1 MIIWKRNF
9 KLCIFTQITIL
20 NKMVSKLF
28 QRFLQSQ
35 TSGGITLIFCTV
47 FSLIVANSMFAESYQ
62 EMWHF
67 NLFGHTL
74 AHWINDGLMAI
85 FFFLIGLE
93 LKREMLIGELSNVK
107 KAILPI
113 FAAIGGM
120 LVPAG
125 IFIALNYGTDTMN
138 GFGIPMATDIAFA
151 VAVITMLGNRVPMSL
166 KIFLTALAVI
176 DDLGA
181 ILVIALFYPNPELPF
196 DIIQF
201 GFAIGILAILFGFNK
216 LKINSIVPYII
227 GGIAVWWF
235 MLHSG
240 IHATIAGVLVAFTIP
255 FDKDQT
261 KSLCAKVEHALHL
274 PVAFIILP
282 IFALANTAITIDGGG
297 FSHFSLPLA
306 AGIFFG
312 LVVGKPIGVTLASF
326 IAVKLGLCELPT
338 AVNFKRVFGTG
349 LLAGIG
355 FTMSIFVSMLAFKD
369 PQYVNEAKLM
379 ILVASVTAA
388 IIGFFYL
395 KMTLTTRQD
404 YSD

>member
-1 MIIWKRNF
+1 
-9 KLCIFTQITIL
+9 
-20 NKMVSKLF
+20 MVSKLF
-28 QRFLQSQ
+28 QRFLHSQ
-35 TSGGITLIFCTV
+35 TSGGITLIFCTL
-47 FSLIVANSMFAESYQ
+47 FSLIVANSLFAESYQ
-62 EMWHF
+62 DLWHF
-67 NLFGHTL
+67 DMFGHSFS
-74 AHWINDGLMAI
+74 HWINDGLMAI

-93 LKREMLIGELSNVK
+93 LKREIFIGELSNIK

-113 FAAIGGM
+113 FAALGGM

-125 IFIALNYGTDTMN
+125 IFAALNYGTDTIS

-151 VAVITMLGNRVPMSL
+151 VAIITMLGKRVPMSL

-181 ILVIALFYPNPELPF
+181 IVVIALFYPNPELPLDF
-196 DIIQF
+196 TQF
-201 GFAIGILAILFGFNK
+201 GIAIGVLALLFGLNK
-216 LKINSIVPYII
+216 MKVKSLIPYII
-227 GGIAVWWF
+227 GGIIVWWF

-255 FDKDQT
+255 FEKDQS
-261 KSLCAKVEHALHL
+261 KSLSAKVEHALHL

-282 IFALANTAITIDGGG
+282 LFALANTAITIEGGG
-297 FSHFSLPLA
+297 FSHFSFPLA

-312 LVVGKPIGVTLASF
+312 LVLGKPLGITLASF

-338 AVNFKRVFGTG
+338 AVNFKRVWGAG
-349 LLAGIG
+349 MLGGIG

-369 PQYVNEAKLM
+369 PQYINEAKLM
-379 ILVASVTAA
+379 ILVASLAA
-388 IIGFFYL
+388 AVFGFFYL
-395 KMTLTTRQD
+395 KMTLTQRQD

>member
-1 MIIWKRNF
+1 
-9 KLCIFTQITIL
+9 
-20 NKMVSKLF
+20 MVSKLF
-28 QRFLQSQ
+28 QKFLHGQ
-35 TSGGITLIFCTV
+35 TSGGILLIICTIL
-47 FSLIVANSMFAESYQ
+47 SLLIANSVLADSYQ
-62 EMWHF
+62 HFWHLD
-67 NLFGHTL
+67 LFGHSL

-93 LKREMLIGELSNVK
+93 LKREMLVGELSDVK

-113 FAAIGGM
+113 FAAVGGM

-125 IFIALNYGTDTMN
+125 IFAALNYGTDTIN

-151 VAVITMLGNRVPMSL
+151 VAVITMLGKRVPMSL
-166 KIFLTALAVI
+166 KVFLTALAVI

-181 ILVIALFYPNPELPF
+181 IIVIALFYPNPELPF
-196 DIIQF
+196 DLTQF
-201 GFAIGILAILFGFNK
+201 GIAMGIFIALIGLNK
-216 LKINSIVPYII
+216 LKVKSLIPYII

-255 FDKDQT
+255 FNKDQT

-282 IFALANTAITIDGGG
+282 LFALANTAITIDGGG
-297 FSHFSLPLA
+297 FSHFSFPLA

-312 LVVGKPIGVTLASF
+312 LVVGKPIGVTLASY

-338 AVNFKRVFGTG
+338 AVNFKRVFGAG

-379 ILVASVTAA
+379 ILVASVVAA
-388 IIGFFYL
+388 ISGFFYL

-404 YSD
+404 FSD

>member
-1 MIIWKRNF
+1 
-9 KLCIFTQITIL
+9 
-20 NKMVSKLF
+20 MVSKLF
-28 QRFLQSQ
+28 QKFFHSQ
-35 TSGGITLIFCTV
+35 TSGGITLIFCTI
-47 FSLIVANSMFAESYQ
+47 FSLIIANSMFAKSYQ
-62 EMWHF
+62 SLWNIDM
-67 NLFGHTL
+67 FGHSF

-93 LKREMLIGELSNVK
+93 LKREIFVGELSNVK

-113 FAAIGGM
+113 FAALGGM

-125 IFIALNYGTDTMN
+125 IFATINMGTDTIN

-151 VAVITMLGNRVPMSL
+151 VAIITMLGKRVPLSL

-181 ILVIALFYPNPELPF
+181 IVVIALFYPNPELPLDF
-196 DIIQF
+196 TQF
-201 GFAIGILAILFGFNK
+201 GIAVAVLAVLGVMNK
-216 LKINSIVPYII
+216 LKVKSIVPYII
-227 GGIAVWWF
+227 GGIIVWWF

-255 FDKDQT
+255 FDKDDS
-261 KSLCAKVEHALHL
+261 KSLSYKVQEALHI

-282 IFALANTAITIDGGG
+282 LFALANTAITIEGGG

-306 AGIFFG
+306 SGIFLG
-312 LVVGKPIGVTLASF
+312 LVIGKPLGITLMTW
-326 IAVKLGLCELPT
+326 IAVKMGLCELPT
-338 AVNFKRVFGTG
+338 AVNFKRVFGVG
-349 LLAGIG
+349 MLGGIG

-369 PQYVNEAKLM
+369 PAYINEAKLM

-388 IIGFFYL
+388 LLGFFYL
-395 KMTLTTRQD
+395 KTTLTQRQD

>member
-1 MIIWKRNF
+1 
-9 KLCIFTQITIL
+9 
-20 NKMVSKLF
+20 MVSKLF
-28 QRFLQSQ
+28 QKFFHSQ
-35 TSGGITLIFCTV
+35 TSGGITLIFCTI
-47 FSLIVANSMFAESYQ
+47 FSLIIANSMFSDSYQ
-62 EMWHF
+62 SLW
-67 NLFGHTL
+67 NIDIFGHSF

-93 LKREMLIGELSNVK
+93 LKREIFVGELSNVK

-113 FAAIGGM
+113 FAALGGM

-125 IFIALNYGTDTMN
+125 IFAALNYGTDTIN

-151 VAVITMLGNRVPMSL
+151 VAVITMLGNRVPLSL

-181 ILVIALFYPNPELPF
+181 IVVIALFYPNPELPLDF
-196 DIIQF
+196 TQF
-201 GFAIGILAILFGFNK
+201 GIAIAILAGLFALNK
-216 LKINSIVPYII
+216 FKVKSIIPYII

-255 FDKDQT
+255 FDKDDS
-261 KSLCAKVEHALHL
+261 KSLSFKIQEALHI

-282 IFALANTAITIDGGG
+282 LFALANTAITIQSGG
-297 FSHFSLPLA
+297 FSHFSFPLA
-306 AGIFFG
+306 AGIFLG
-312 LVVGKPIGVTLASF
+312 LVVGKPIGITFFTWV
-326 IAVKLGLCELPT
+326 AVKLGLCELPT
-338 AVNFKRVFGTG
+338 AVNFKRVFGVG
-349 LLAGIG
+349 MLGGIG

-369 PQYVNEAKLM
+369 PDYINEAKLM

-388 IIGFFYL
+388 VLGFFYL
-395 KMTLTTRQD
+395 KMTLTKRQD
-404 YSD
+404 FSD

>member
-1 MIIWKRNF
+1 MIV
-9 KLCIFTQITIL
+9 T
-20 NKMVSKLF
+20 KLF
-28 QRFLQSQ
+28 NKFLHSQ
-35 TSGGITLIFCTV
+35 TSGGILLIFCTAL
-47 FSLIVANSMFAESYQ
+47 SLLLANSPIAESYDSIWQ
-62 EMWHF
+62 VDM
-67 NLFGHTL
+67 FGHSF

-125 IFIALNYGTDTMN
+125 IFAALNYGTDTIN

-151 VAVITMLGNRVPMSL
+151 VAVITMLGKRVPMSL
-166 KIFLTALAVI
+166 KVFLTALAVI

-196 DIIQF
+196 DITQF
-201 GFAIGILAILFGFNK
+201 GLAMGVLALLFGLNK
-216 LKINSIVPYII
+216 LKVKSLIPYII

-255 FDKDQT
+255 FDKNPLQ
-261 KSLCAKVEHALHL
+261 SLCAKTENALHL
-274 PVAFIILP
+274 PVAFLILP
-282 IFALANTAITIDGGG
+282 LFALANTAITIEAGG
-297 FSHFSLPLA
+297 FSHFSFPLA

-312 LVVGKPIGVTLASF
+312 LVIGKPIGVTLASY
-326 IAVKLGLCELPT
+326 IAVKLGLSELPT
-338 AVNFKRVFGTG
+338 AVNFKRVFGVG
-349 LLAGIG
+349 ILAGIG

-369 PQYVNEAKLM
+369 QDYINEAKLM
-379 ILVASVTAA
+379 ILVASVVAA
-388 IIGFFYL
+388 ILGFVTL
-395 KMTLTTRQD
+395 KVLLTTRQD